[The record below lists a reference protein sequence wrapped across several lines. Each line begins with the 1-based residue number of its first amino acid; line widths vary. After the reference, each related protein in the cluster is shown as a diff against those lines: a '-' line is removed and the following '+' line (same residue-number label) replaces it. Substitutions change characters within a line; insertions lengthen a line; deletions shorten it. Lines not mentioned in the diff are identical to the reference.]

1 MKSASLN
8 FEPSAVPT
16 VSDADLMRRISA
28 GDMESF
34 ATLIRRHQQRVHRL
48 AYHITGAIDV
58 ADDITQESFLR
69 VLRSAH
75 NYRPSAAFTT
85 FLHRIVVNLCL
96 DRGKRP
102 KLMAFREDPP
112 GATVAPDDALSR
124 DERITAIREAI
135 AALPER
141 QRIALL
147 LHRFEG
153 LNHEAISHATGWS
166 ESAVEALLVRAYA
179 RLRERLKRWEN

>member
-1 MKSASLN
+1 MKPGSLN
-8 FEPSAVPT
+8 LEPSAAPT

-28 GDMESF
+28 GDMDSF

-48 AYHITGAIDV
+48 AYHITGAADV

-75 NYRPSAAFTT
+75 NYRPTAAFTT

-96 DRGKRP
+96 DRAKRP

-112 GATVAPDDALSR
+112 GGTATPDDALSR
-124 DERITAIREAI
+124 RERIAAIREAI

-141 QRIALL
+141 QRIALV

-153 LNHEAISHATGWS
+153 LSHEAISQSTGWS

-179 RLRERLKRWEN
+179 QLRERLKRWED